1 MTTIEFNE
9 KYRDYLKDGHYG
21 MSIPNEKV
29 ISALDKVFEQT
40 LTKIPGFK
48 FTQIKIKFKQARFY
62 SNLGMETNLMVE
74 SFIEEI
80 LNITEE

>member
-1 MTTIEFNE
+1 MTTVEFNE
-9 KYRDYLKDGHYG
+9 KYKDYLEDGHYG

-29 ISALDKVFEQT
+29 ITALDKVFEQT

-48 FTQIKIKFKQARFY
+48 YSQIKMKFNQARFY

-74 SFIEEI
+74 LLIQEI
-80 LNITEE
+80 FKTQ

>member
-1 MTTIEFNE
+1 MTTVEFNE
-9 KYRDYLKDGHYG
+9 KYKEYLEDRHYG

-29 ISALDKVFEQT
+29 ITALDKVFEQT

-48 FTQIKIKFKQARFY
+48 YSQIKMKFNQARFY

-74 SFIEEI
+74 LLIQEI
-80 LNITEE
+80 FKTQ